1 MPFLFY
7 NIINKGVDY
16 MNKFTKFYN
25 EYKNKDCKAIVE
37 SLLREGKMSQ
47 QQFDNLS
54 KQANEMAKLTN
65 LFR

>member
-7 NIINKGVDY
+7 NIINKGVDD
-16 MNKFTKFYN
+16 MNKFIKFYN
-25 EYKNKDCKAIVE
+25 EYKDKDCKAIVE

-54 KQANEMAKLTN
+54 RQANQMVKLTN

>member
-16 MNKFTKFYN
+16 MDKFTKFYN

-37 SLLREGKMSQ
+37 SLLR
-47 QQFDNLS
+47 
-54 KQANEMAKLTN
+54 
-65 LFR
+65 